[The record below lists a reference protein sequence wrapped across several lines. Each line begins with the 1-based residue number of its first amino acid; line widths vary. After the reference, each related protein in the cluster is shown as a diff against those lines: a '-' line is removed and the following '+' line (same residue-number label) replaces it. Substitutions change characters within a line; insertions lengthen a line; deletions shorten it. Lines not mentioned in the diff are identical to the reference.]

1 MDVLLCAFRFQRQ
14 MKTAYILSIFIIHRY
29 KCILNYRNFVLF
41 SFLWFYE
48 MGKPP
53 LLLTMI
59 FNDFR
64 CSNIPQ
70 QILAYI
76 YMIIW
81 KYRPYYISIFM
92 RCNITFWN
100 ESRVMSPTERMGI
113 TMSTNRVLL
122 SLTGKKHGCQLH
134 IVKCP

>member
-29 KCILNYRNFVLF
+29 KCILNYRNIVRFLNY
-41 SFLWFYE
+41 SCLWFYE

-70 QILAYI
+70 QIYMFMYLHIFLWPYESAGHIISAYLCD
-76 YMIIW
+76 IIFC
-81 KYRPYYISIFM
+81 SEM
-92 RCNITFWN
+92 RAELCNQQKGWVLLWVQI
-100 ESRVMSPTERMGI
+100 GI
-113 TMSTNRVLL
+113 TKFNS
-122 SLTGKKHGCQLH
+122 
-134 IVKCP
+134 